1 MLEHEGYLSVTQGR
15 GTEVQD
21 ISTSQHL
28 NKITSF
34 TETLRRRGYHV
45 TTQGFAMEKIPAP
58 AFLREVFPM
67 RSGEQVYHIQ
77 RVQCAD
83 GKPVCILENYLLA
96 ELLPDFAMAG
106 NGCISLYA
114 CLENEHGLILKN
126 AAERISAVS
135 ASFTQSQILRVP
147 VGAPLLHSKRV
158 TYTEQGPFEYSS
170 LYVVAER
177 YEYQIYLSGRD

>member
-1 MLEHEGYLSVTQGR
+1 
-15 GTEVQD
+15 
-21 ISTSQHL
+21 
-28 NKITSF
+28 
-34 TETLRRRGYHV
+34 
-45 TTQGFAMEKIPAP
+45 
-58 AFLREVFPM
+58 M

-114 CLENEHGLILKN
+114 CLENEHGIILKN